1 VRVPHPEPRTAEQR
15 KADTLAR
22 LATPVLDGWVA
33 SAGAAGAH
41 LVPLSLYWTGDRL
54 AIAVDLT
61 SATAR
66 NIAASGR
73 ARIGLG
79 ATRDVVMIDV
89 TLDRTVPVADA
100 PPELADGYAAQSDWD
115 PRHSPDGYAYLVLR
129 PERILAWREVTE
141 IAGRTLMRG
150 GAWLV

>member
-33 SAGAAGAH
+33 TAGPAGAH
-41 LVPLSLYWTGDRL
+41 LVPLSLYWTGAHL
-54 AIAVDLT
+54 AIAVDLA
-61 SATAR
+61 SVTAR

-79 ATRDVVMIDV
+79 PTRDVVMIDA
-89 TLDRTVPVADA
+89 TLDTAVPVADA
-100 PPELADGYAAQSDWD
+100 PADLADGYAGQSDWD
-115 PRHSPDGYAYLVLR
+115 PRESPDGYAYLVLT
-129 PERILAWREVTE
+129 PQRILAWREVNE